1 MEERE
6 NRVREWFSMWLRQDC
21 TWAGDTVLP
30 GGSLCGELGAGI
42 SWRRSDPAVV

>member
-21 TWAGDTVLP
+21 TGLETLFCPEAVYV
-30 GGSLCGELGAGI
+30 E
-42 SWRRSDPAVV
+42 SWGPEYHAFLYMAKI

>member
-21 TWAGDTVLP
+21 TGLETDRK
-30 GGSLCGELGAGI
+30 S
-42 SWRRSDPAVV
+42 VV

>member
-21 TWAGDTVLP
+21 TGLETLFCP
-30 GGSLCGELGAGI
+30 E
-42 SWRRSDPAVV
+42 AVYVES